1 MRQRNDADFIDL
13 LNNLRVGELTTAQLQ
28 LLCER
33 RHVPLNGEFADG
45 VAVRIFPT
53 IRQVDFYYDRMS
65 EENSKLHKTY
75 VINAV
80 DESREVATYGR
91 RPPENV
97 IPKDVNNCG
106 GLLSSIKIAIDS
118 RTMLRHNIDVSQGLV
133 NGAMGIIKKIKW
145 PALRRDQLEEGE
157 LPEAV
162 YIKFDD
168 DSIGL
173 RLKYSDGC
181 IPIPPVCTTFQAVKG
196 YGDVERRMLPLIL
209 S

>member
-28 LLCER
+28 LLCEG

-53 IRQVDFYYDRMS
+53 IRQVDFYNDRMS

-118 RTMLRHNIDVSQGLV
+118 RTMLRRNIDVSQGLV
-133 NGAMGIIKKIKW
+133 NGAMDIIKKIKW

-181 IPIPPVCTTFQAVKG
+181 IPIPPVCTTFQAVKVTEMWSLVC
-196 YGDVERRMLPLIL
+196 YHL